1 MSLKEYNA
9 KRDFSQTGEPQ
20 DPRHPDKGALRFVVQ
35 RHQASTLHYDFRL
48 EMEGVLKSWAVPKGP
63 SLNPAD
69 KRLAM
74 MVEDHPFSYRSFEG
88 DIPEGNYGAGH
99 VDIWDEGTYH
109 AADATDRKA
118 GEKALLEGLK
128 KGRISFVLQG
138 SKLQGEFSLLEM
150 KGRQKNAWLL
160 VKKDDDQAVHAPYQA
175 EDLAEGGGD
184 ATPRKKKTPKGKAD
198 PPADAAAKQKGA
210 PVSKKSE
217 PAKKKSNAVPKNGES
232 RLIDGQQVTLTSLDK
247 PYWPGEKISK
257 GDLIDYYQQ
266 VAPYLLPYLKDRPES
281 LLRHPMGI
289 QGHSF
294 FQKDIG
300 ETAPDWVET
309 VSILSESTGEQVR
322 YVVCQ
327 DAATLAYLNNLGCI
341 QLNPWNSR
349 TGQLG
354 QPDWAV
360 IDLDPGE
367 NTYDQVVEVALVVK
381 QVADAIEA
389 ECFVKTS
396 GATGMHIF
404 FPLGGRYPFE
414 LVKDFAHRFAQRV
427 HEQLP
432 KLTSLER
439 APKERR
445 YQVYLDYLQN
455 AIGQT
460 IAAPYSVRP
469 RPGAPVSAPLRWE
482 EVRPGLDPGA
492 FTLRN
497 MPTRLQQ
504 LGDLFS
510 GVLGQGIDLKEK
522 IAALKKG
529 EL

>member
-9 KRDFSQTGEPQ
+9 KRDFSQTGEPSNP
-20 DPRHPDKGALRFVVQ
+20 DHPEKGALRFVVQ

-74 MVEDHPFSYRSFEG
+74 LVEDHPFSYRSFEG
-88 DIPEGNYGAGH
+88 DIPKGNYGAGH

-109 AADATDRKA
+109 ATETTDRKK
-118 GEKALLEGLK
+118 GEKSLLEGLK
-128 KGRISFVLQG
+128 NGRLSFVLRG
-138 SKLQGEFSLLEM
+138 RKLQGEFSLVEM

-160 VKKDDDQAVHAPYQA
+160 VKKDDEQAVHEPYQA
-175 EDLAEGGGD
+175 EDLAEGG
-184 ATPRKKKTPKGKAD
+184 AKAAPRKKKSTKAKAD
-198 PPADAAAKQKGA
+198 LPAEAPARKKTRSAPKKG
-210 PVSKKSE
+210 E
-217 PAKKKSNAVPKNGES
+217 P
-232 RLIDGQQVTLTSLDK
+232 RQIDGIQVTLTSLDK
-247 PYWPGEKISK
+247 LYWPQEKITK
-257 GDLIDYYQQ
+257 GDLIGYYQQ

-294 FQKDIG
+294 FHKDVG

-309 VSILSESTGEQVR
+309 APILSESTGEQVH
-322 YVVCQ
+322 YIVCQ
-327 DAATLAYLNNLGCI
+327 NAATLAYLNNLGCI

-349 TGQLG
+349 IGQLE

-381 QVADAIEA
+381 QVADAIGA
-389 ECFVKTS
+389 DCYVKTS

-404 FPLGGRYPFE
+404 FPLGGRYPFD
-414 LVKDFAHRFAQRV
+414 LVKDFAHRFARRV

-432 KLTSLER
+432 ELTSLER

-482 EVRPGLDPGA
+482 EVKQGLDPGA

-497 MPTRLQQ
+497 MPARLEK

-510 GVLGQGIDLKEK
+510 GVRGKGIDLEEK
-522 IAALKKG
+522 IAALKK
-529 EL
+529 LKL